1 MINTL
6 CAKFQLLTLEEQDRL
21 LGQIRNTLYPSEEEQ
36 TPPPTQTPDRL
47 VLAPPPDRRFH
58 SVRCSR
64 QTN

>member
-21 LGQIRNTLYPSEEEQ
+21 LGQIREALYPPQEQ

-47 VLAPPPDRRFH
+47 VLAPPPDRRFR
-58 SVRCSR
+58 SARCSR